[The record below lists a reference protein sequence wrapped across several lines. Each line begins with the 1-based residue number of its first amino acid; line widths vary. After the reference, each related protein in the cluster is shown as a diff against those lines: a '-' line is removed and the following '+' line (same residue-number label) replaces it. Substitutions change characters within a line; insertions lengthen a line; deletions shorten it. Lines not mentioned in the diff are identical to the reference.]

1 MCSDARQWQEC
12 TAHGALQRFVPSGVA
27 RGVLCAEG
35 ELSLC
40 HPRVGEGTL
49 FTVTRCAAQ
58 CQKNSR
64 RLFGTGINNSHAVE
78 AHF

>member
-40 HPRVGEGTL
+40 HPRVGEGTV
-49 FTVTRCAAQ
+49 FTVTRHAAR
-58 CQKNSR
+58 CQKNGWH
-64 RLFGTGINNSHAVE
+64 LFGTGANTSHAVE